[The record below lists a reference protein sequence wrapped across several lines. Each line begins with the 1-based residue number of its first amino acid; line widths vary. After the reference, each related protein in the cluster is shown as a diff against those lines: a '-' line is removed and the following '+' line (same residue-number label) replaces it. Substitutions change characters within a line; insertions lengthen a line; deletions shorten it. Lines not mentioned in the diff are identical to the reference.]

1 MPNKLVALLVGA
13 ALSALPAV
21 AQEAQA
27 RPGGGLIEMLIM
39 PVGLIAIFYF
49 LLIRPQQQRAKKH
62 TSMLAGLKRGDT
74 VVTSGGLV
82 GKVNKVF
89 DDEISLDLG
98 ENMKVRVIK
107 SMIIEVRGKAEPV
120 AAND

>member
-13 ALSALPAV
+13 ALAALPAA
-21 AQEAQA
+21 AQEAPA
-27 RPGGGLIEMLIM
+27 RPGGGLFELLIM
-39 PVGLIAIFYF
+39 PAGLIAIFYF

-62 TSMLAGLKRGDT
+62 ASLISGLKRGDT

-89 DDEISLDLG
+89 DEEVSLDLG
-98 ENMKVRVIK
+98 ENVKVRVIK
-107 SMIIEVRGKAEPV
+107 SMVIEVRGKAEPV

>member
-1 MPNKLVALLVGA
+1 MSNKLIAMLMGA
-13 ALSALPAV
+13 ALTALPAA
-21 AQEAQA
+21 AQEAA
-27 RPGGGLIEMLIM
+27 KRPGGGMFELLIM
-39 PVGLIAIFYF
+39 PIGLVAIFYF

-62 TSMLAGLKRGDT
+62 AALITGLKRGDT
-74 VVTSGGLV
+74 VVTTGGLV

-89 DDEISLDLG
+89 DDEVSLEVG
-98 ENMKVRVIK
+98 ENVRVRVIK

>member
-1 MPNKLVALLVGA
+1 MSNKLVAMLMGA
-13 ALSALPAV
+13 ALTALPAA
-21 AQEAQA
+21 AQEAA
-27 RPGGGLIEMLIM
+27 KRPGGGMFELLIM
-39 PVGLIAIFYF
+39 PIGLVAIFYF

-62 TSMLAGLKRGDT
+62 AALVTGLKRGDT
-74 VVTSGGLV
+74 VVTTGGLV

-89 DDEISLDLG
+89 DDEVSLEVG
-98 ENMKVRVIK
+98 ENVRVRVIK